1 METKEIKIRR
11 ATIDDLSSICDLS
24 QLLFEY
30 ERQFT
35 NEYNMSWSNAKEGQ
49 KFFTKCLTSRKSFV
63 LLAQNGDAPVGYI
76 LVTVKK
82 VAWRAFNPIAEVD
95 NLNISPIY
103 RGKGIGTKLMQ
114 QAKKIA
120 IKRGAKRISVSALY
134 DNIRA
139 LKFYHQQGFKDL
151 NISLVMKTDKKNK

>member
-1 METKEIKIRR
+1 MEIKEIKIRR
-11 ATIDDLSSICDLS
+11 ATIDDLFSICDLS
-24 QLLFEY
+24 QSLFEY

-35 NEYNMSWSNAKEGQ
+35 DEYNMSWSHAKEGQ
-49 KFFTKCLTSRKSFV
+49 KFFTKCLKGRKSFI
-63 LLAQNGDAPVGYI
+63 LLAQDGNVLVGYI

-82 VAWRAFNPIAEVD
+82 LAWRAFNPIAEID
-95 NLNISPIY
+95 NLTILSTY

-120 IKRGAKRISVSALY
+120 VKRGAKRISVSALS

-139 LKFYHQQGFKDL
+139 LKFYRQQGFKDL
-151 NISLVMKTDKKNK
+151 ITSLVMKTD